1 MGEAMSERGPVP
13 PPGKSPEE
21 IFDELL
27 RDETQQERNRVLAI
41 RWFRQVW
48 NERRVETVDEL
59 FAANGIGHT
68 EGGDQGPAE
77 FKVARAGL
85 LDAFPDLKL
94 EVEDT
99 AADADH
105 VVVRWR
111 VRANHKGNGLG
122 IPATGRPVDFRGIT
136 WLTFKDGL
144 IVEGWDSW
152 NLGKL
157 LESLR

>member
-1 MGEAMSERGPVP
+1 MQDFKADPVRT
-13 PPGKSPEE
+13 PEQVFE
-21 IFDELL
+21 ELL
-27 RDETQQERNRVLAI
+27 RDETQQERNRALAI

-59 FAANGIGHT
+59 FAPDGIGHT
-68 EGGDQGPAE
+68 ESGDQGPAE
-77 FKVARAGL
+77 FKAARAGL
-85 LDAFPDLKL
+85 LDAFPDIKV

-99 AADADH
+99 APDRDH

-111 VRANHKGNGLG
+111 ARATHRGAGLG
-122 IPATGRPVDFRGIT
+122 MPATNRSVDFRGMT
-136 WLTFKDGL
+136 WLTFEDGV

-152 NLGKL
+152 NLGRL